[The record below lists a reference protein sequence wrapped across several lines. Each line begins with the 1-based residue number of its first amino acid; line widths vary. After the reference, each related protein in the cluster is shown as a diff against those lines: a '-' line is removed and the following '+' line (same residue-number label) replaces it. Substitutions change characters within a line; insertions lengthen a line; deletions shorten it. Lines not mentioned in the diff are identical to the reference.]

1 MKNIVIVA
9 NIKVKKEFKDEVY
22 NELIKLY
29 EATHKYD
36 EGCIQYE
43 LHKDLSDEN
52 SFTFVETWENPAFL
66 ALHEEKEHFKTFVAK
81 IENKIENL
89 SISKLEKLDI

>member
-9 NIKVKKEFKDEVY
+9 SIKVKAGFKDEVY
-22 NELIKLY
+22 NELLKLY
-29 EATHKYD
+29 KATHKFD
-36 EGCIQYE
+36 KGCIQYD

-52 SFTFVETWENPAFL
+52 SFTFIETWENSAFL

-81 IENKIENL
+81 IGNKIENL
-89 SISKLEKLDI
+89 AISKLEKLDI

>member
-9 NIKVKKEFKDEVY
+9 NIKVKEKFKDEVY
-22 NELIKLY
+22 SELVKLY

-43 LHKDLSDEN
+43 LHKDLSDKN
-52 SFTFVETWENPAFL
+52 SFTFIETWENPAFL

-89 SISKLEKLDI
+89 TISKLEKLDI

>member
-1 MKNIVIVA
+1 MKNIVIIA
-9 NIKVKKEFKDEVY
+9 NIKVKTGFKDEVY
-22 NELIKLY
+22 NELIKLH
-29 EATHKYD
+29 ASTHKYD

-43 LHKDLSDEN
+43 LHKDLGDKN
-52 SFTFVETWENPAFL
+52 SFTFVETWENSEFL
-66 ALHEEKEHFKTFVAK
+66 ALHEQKEHFKTFVVK